1 MKGRFSNFDAN
12 DLTDFRGGMM
22 KKQLLFVLLIV
33 FTASFAHAVEY
44 YDFIHGLEISE
55 TASDSANVATSGT
68 ASESI
73 ESPPSS
79 SLVTMDGQ
87 LSDIPVKAI
96 TVEAMIS
103 DNIQTYNIPISYGF
117 PMSLTGNKE
126 LLNLKLV
133 IPYTSREVGNFKD
146 SGLGDISFTAN
157 YLIRFPQFLLD
168 SKLIIKAPTGEVEDA
183 DVALGTGST
192 DVALYFNGTW
202 YFNNFSLKGGVG
214 YGYNGDYDLQGTDI
228 IHGDEYLL
236 SAGGDYNIN
245 DTMKAGGVLVYRN
258 RSEDEYKF
266 SGGGG
271 SMYSAGIN
279 TLELIPSFTYLW
291 KTYNAEFNASLIIPI
306 GDSWNTDHAIEPV
319 DDPDRSI
326 KFNIGVSKPF

>member
-1 MKGRFSNFDAN
+1 
-12 DLTDFRGGMM
+12 M
-22 KKQLLFVLLIV
+22 KKQLLFVLMVL

-44 YDFIHGLEISE
+44 WQLIDGMTNQT
-55 TASDSANVATSGT
+55 TASDSQNIATADT
-68 ASESI
+68 ASEKIENPPPASI
-73 ESPPSS
+73 
-79 SLVTMDGQ
+79 VTMDGQ
-87 LSDIPVKAI
+87 ISDLPVKVI
-96 TVEAMIS
+96 SVESTIS

-117 PMSLTGNKE
+117 PLSLTGNKE

-133 IPYTSREVGNFKD
+133 LPWTSREVGDVKD

-157 YLIRFPQFLLD
+157 YLIRFPQFLMD
-168 SKLIIKAPTGEVEDA
+168 SKLVVKAPTGEVEDA
-183 DVALGTGST
+183 DVPLGTGST

-202 YFNNFSLKGGVG
+202 YFKNFSLKGGIG

-245 DTMKAGGVLVYRN
+245 DTMKAGGLIVYRN
-258 RSEDEYKF
+258 RGEDEYQF
-266 SGGGG
+266 TGGG

-291 KTYNAEFNASLIIPI
+291 KTYNAEFNASLMIPI
-306 GDSWNTDHAIEPV
+306 ADSWNTDDATEPV
-319 DDPDRSI
+319 DDPDRSV